1 MQKLIEPLSGS
12 RFSSPPA
19 DPSAQS
25 RDLNGEG
32 ILMRPSPTELTS
44 IYGGVASS
52 TRTAPDTPESAQ
64 DVKKSTPSQTMAS
77 TSANWSPSLQ
87 TMLEQPPSSLPRQLL
102 LGGLVFCMAFGAWA
116 TFGQIDEVGHAQGRL
131 VPKGEVYKIHPIDSG
146 KIASIQVKEGQ
157 AVKAGQTLIEL
168 DTEMAE
174 AEVERLEQLLS
185 SEKIQLSQMQA
196 LIERTRDEGH
206 IRGEIAIADAQAQM
220 AAIAQARAKAEAQ
233 KMAITQANA
242 NTATNQ
248 KLLTQLHTDEMAYK
262 ARMDRLKPLV
272 EAGAI
277 ATEQMFAAEQALRDR
292 ERSITQ
298 SQGELQQA
306 QSESA
311 RLQSELQQAQSES
324 DRLQAGLLQ
333 KQAEGRSTQL
343 EAQQK
348 VQQLEV
354 EMNQLKAKVA
364 ETQNLLTSAKAKLK
378 QRFLYAPVDGTI
390 SSLNIPNIGEVIQ
403 PGQTLA
409 EIAPQDVPL
418 VLSASLP
425 NQEAG
430 FVKTGMPVQVKLDAY
445 PYQNYGIVS
454 GKVTS
459 ISPDTKPDERLGAVY
474 RVEVSLAQS
483 YLTANHQNIK
493 LKAGE
498 TATAEIIIRRR
509 RIADLLLDPIRQ
521 LQNGGIN
528 L

>member
-1 MQKLIEPLSGS
+1 
-12 RFSSPPA
+12 
-19 DPSAQS
+19 
-25 RDLNGEG
+25 
-32 ILMRPSPTELTS
+32 
-44 IYGGVASS
+44 
-52 TRTAPDTPESAQ
+52 
-64 DVKKSTPSQTMAS
+64 
-77 TSANWSPSLQ
+77 
-87 TMLEQPPSSLPRQLL
+87 
-102 LGGLVFCMAFGAWA
+102 
-116 TFGQIDEVGHAQGRL
+116 
-131 VPKGEVYKIHPIDSG
+131 
-146 KIASIQVKEGQ
+146 
-157 AVKAGQTLIEL
+157 
-168 DTEMAE
+168 
-174 AEVERLEQLLS
+174 
-185 SEKIQLSQMQA
+185 
-196 LIERTRDEGH
+196 
-206 IRGEIAIADAQAQM
+206 
-220 AAIAQARAKAEAQ
+220 
-233 KMAITQANA
+233 
-242 NTATNQ
+242 
-248 KLLTQLHTDEMAYK
+248 
-262 ARMDRLKPLV
+262 MDRLKPLV

-292 ERSITQ
+292 QRSITE

-306 QSESA
+306 LTESE
-311 RLQSELQQAQSES
+311 RLQAELQQAQRES

-364 ETQNLLTSAKAKLK
+364 ETQNLLTSAKAKLN

-430 FVKTGMPVQVKLDAY
+430 FVKRGMPVQVKLEAY
-445 PYQNYGIVS
+445 PYQDYGMVS

-474 RVEVSLAQS
+474 QVEVALDRSHI
-483 YLTANHQNIK
+483 TANHQNIQ

-521 LQNGGIN
+521 LQKGGIN

>member
-12 RFSSPPA
+12 RFSKVPA
-19 DPSAQS
+19 APSAQS
-25 RDLNGEG
+25 RDLDGEG
-32 ILMRPSPTELTS
+32 ILRTPSPTELTS
-44 IYGGVASS
+44 IYGGVANP
-52 TRTAPDTPESAQ
+52 TRTAPDTPDSAQ
-64 DVKKSTPSQTMAS
+64 DARMSPPSQTISS

-87 TMLEQPPSSLPRQLL
+87 TMLEQPLSSLPRQLL

-146 KIASIQVKEGQ
+146 KIVSIQVKEGQ

-185 SEKIQLSQMQA
+185 SEKIQLSQMQG

-220 AAIAQARAKAEAQ
+220 AAIAQAKAKADAQ
-233 KMAITQANA
+233 KMAIAQAKA

-272 EAGAI
+272 QAGAI

-292 ERSITQ
+292 QRSITE

-306 QSESA
+306 LTESE
-311 RLQSELQQAQSES
+311 RLQAELQQAQRES

-343 EAQQK
+343 EAQEK

-378 QRFLYAPVDGTI
+378 QRFLYAPVAGTI

-445 PYQNYGIVS
+445 PYQDYGIVS

-521 LQNGGIN
+521 LQNSGIN

>member
-1 MQKLIEPLSGS
+1 MEKLIEPLSGS
-12 RFSSPPA
+12 RFSKPPA
-19 DPSAQS
+19 APSAQS
-25 RDLNGEG
+25 RDINGEG
-32 ILMRPSPTELTS
+32 ILRTPSPTELTS
-44 IYGGVASS
+44 IYGGVANP
-52 TRTAPDTPESAQ
+52 TRTDPDTPESAQ
-64 DVKKSTPSQTMAS
+64 DARTSPPSQTISS
-77 TSANWSPSLQ
+77 TSTNWSPSLQ

-220 AAIAQARAKAEAQ
+220 AAIAQAKAKAEAQ
-233 KMAITQANA
+233 NMAIAQAKA

-272 EAGAI
+272 DAGAI

-311 RLQSELQQAQSES
+311 RLQAELQQAQSES

-445 PYQNYGIVS
+445 PYQDYGIVS